1 MAEDKTLVYTIRVES
16 TTGEATVRK
25 LNGQIVA
32 TKVSV
37 SDLRKELGNFAVSTK
52 KTTQV
57 AASDFKKF
65 QQSVQSSTGALIGG
79 QNTGLKGVKA
89 ASGSADASLLE
100 VGRTISDSNYG
111 IRGMANN
118 LSQLASNLIYTTK
131 KAGGFMGGVKAL
143 GASLAG
149 PLGVIIAFQ
158 TVIAL
163 FERYA
168 IKSDEAKSA
177 AKNLKKETEGAWSG
191 VQGSIES
198 ATLKLETYAKVYK
211 DSTSSINAQKNA
223 LKELKSL
230 GFDPTTTAIDD
241 FIEKQ
246 KELIIVQATSKV
258 FKKQLEEFVQARED
272 VDKKI
277 GVLNT
282 ALSKASKTLIE
293 KQEAEAK
300 ASELNK
306 ESQLIALRAREA
318 AETKYNNA
326 LAKTQAYTEAR
337 GNIFLN
343 IKDKAEE
350 YKKTLEELLDLELGK
365 TKGGK
370 GGKDKKG
377 DWRNVDFG
385 KYDDGDFSEPLKDFD
400 KWYREY
406 SEERRAIQAEID
418 IVDAEIAA
426 NNILNNDDK
435 LVAEREILDKKLAE
449 DLARIQFEIDERT
462 RLGFAIQDLEDEKV
476 LAAKNA
482 QKEMQTID
490 EKVAANKMKTLD
502 LVGNALSAFSTLA
515 GKETEAGKALAIAAA
530 TIDTYVG
537 ANKALTDETIPNTFA
552 RIAAVAAV
560 IATGLANVKSIAS
573 TKVNGSSSGGG
584 AASSGRTFDFNLAG
598 STGQNQLAQTIGGQ
612 VAQPIKA
619 YVVSSEITNQQQFDN
634 QIQGEVTIG

>member
-1 MAEDKTLVYTIRVES
+1 MADDKTLVYTIRVES

-79 QNTGLKGVKA
+79 QNTGLKGVSA

-131 KAGGFMGGVKAL
+131 KAGGFMGGMKAL
-143 GASLAG
+143 GSSLVG
-149 PLGVIIAFQ
+149 PLGIIIAFQ

-258 FKKQLEEFVQARED
+258 FKKQLEEFVQARVD

-365 TKGGK
+365 TKDN
-370 GGKDKKG
+370 KDKKG

-400 KWYREY
+400 KWYRGY

-426 NNILNNDDK
+426 NNILNNDEK
-435 LVAEREILDKKLAE
+435 LVAESNILDMKLKE

-476 LAAKNA
+476 LASANSA
-482 QKEMQTID
+482 KEMQAID

-584 AASSGRTFDFNLAG
+584 AVSSGRTFDFNLAG

>member
-1 MAEDKTLVYTIRVES
+1 MADDKTLVYTIRVES

-37 SDLRKELGNFAVSTK
+37 SDLRKELGNFAISTK

-57 AASDFKKF
+57 AAADFKKF

-79 QNTGLKGVKA
+79 KNKGLKGISD

-118 LSQLASNLIYTTK
+118 LSQLASNMIYTTK
-131 KAGGFMGGVKAL
+131 KAGGLMGGMKAL
-143 GASLAG
+143 YSSLTG
-149 PLGVIIAFQ
+149 PLGIIIAFQ

-230 GFDPTTTAIDD
+230 GFDPTTDAIDD

-258 FKKQLEEFVQARED
+258 FKKQLEELVQARED

-293 KQEAEAK
+293 KQQAEAK
-300 ASELNK
+300 ASKLNK

-318 AETKYNNA
+318 AETKYNDA

-343 IKDKAEE
+343 IKDKAED

-365 TKGGK
+365 TKG
-370 GGKDKKG
+370 KDKKG
-377 DWRNVDFG
+377 DWRDVDFG
-385 KYDDGDFSEPLKDFD
+385 KYDDGDFSEPLKDFE

-435 LVAEREILDKKLAE
+435 LVAEREILDMKLVE

-462 RLGFAIQDLEDEKV
+462 RLGFAIQDLEDAKV
-476 LAAKNA
+476 LAAKES
-482 QKEMQTID
+482 QKQMQTID
-490 EKVAANKMKTLD
+490 EKVAANKIKTLD
-502 LVGNALSAFSTLA
+502 IVSNALSAFSVLA
-515 GKETEAGKALAIAAA
+515 GKETEAGKALAITVA
-530 TIDTYVG
+530 TIDTFVG

-552 RIAAVAAV
+552 RIAAVSAV

-573 TKVNGSSSGGG
+573 TKVNGSSGG
-584 AASSGRTFDFNLAG
+584 SSVDTGRTFDFNLAG